1 MSNTHKEQDDDT
13 VVEQAPAAETPDEAG
28 AGAPAGDAD
37 AGGET
42 AEALRQQLDSARART
57 EAAEERALRL
67 QAEMDNLRKR
77 TEREVQNAHKYGTE
91 KLLTELLP
99 VLDSMEQGVAAAKGE
114 GADVASTRE
123 GMELT
128 MRTLQTAMEKF
139 GIETVDPADQP
150 FDPDAHQAI
159 SMQPAEG
166 VAANTVLAVVRK
178 GYRLNGRLVRPAMVV
193 VAR

>member
-1 MSNTHKEQDDDT
+1 MTDTQKEQDDET
-13 VVEQAPAAETPDEAG
+13 VVEQAPPPGTGDEAG
-28 AGAPAGDAD
+28 AAAAAA

-42 AEALRQQLDSARART
+42 VESLRQQLESALART
-57 EAAEERALRL
+57 GAAEERALRL

-99 VLDSMEQGVAAAKGE
+99 VLDSMEQGLTAAEGE
-114 GADVASTRE
+114 NADLIGTRE

-150 FDPDAHQAI
+150 FDPEAHQAI

-166 VAANTVLAVVRK
+166 VAPNIVLTVVRK